1 MKNYR
6 THHSQHWPHSDVA
19 VLLGLWLFS
28 LICNFDK
35 AFHIDDTAH
44 LEIARWI
51 AQQPL
56 RPLSGLLSWGN
67 DFEPIYVTNQPPL
80 YFYLMAL
87 IGTVFGWTEAV
98 MHSLMALFSLWA
110 ILVFYRLSRL
120 WFKDHAV
127 WLASLLALN
136 PAFVLGQNSM
146 VDIPLLAI
154 WLQFFFILFNPSQ
167 QVGRQLVWASV
178 FCALALLIKYTSLVL
193 LPILMLH
200 IVWRRRFF
208 YLFCLLVP
216 IGALG
221 IWSIFNVYDF
231 GKPHLIGR
239 PVIPRSLPIYWNLS
253 VYWVGILGAITPF
266 AGLVFYSKLRLA
278 NQAWIKTIWT
288 LLILICLACYCLL
301 LGWYVLNPQMLAINL
316 VLKVA
321 FFSTGVGLLVA
332 ALQALWKNVI
342 QAQEQTLENL
352 TLGYWLFAPALF
364 LVMFTPFMATRHVLL
379 SLPALILL
387 TCHVAGKHTRIILG
401 LAVSLSLAMS
411 CLLSAA
417 DTWYAEIYR
426 TQALQIRKQFP
437 SDTLWF
443 NGNHGWQWY
452 ASNLG
457 MNQYSNRRDF
467 KQPKAGDIMIETQTV
482 CCALPLNQKFKLE
495 LIEER
500 IIERDRRVERFASIM
515 PYASDIQAWGYSY
528 APIEKIT
535 IWRIVRL
542 DTQ

>member
-1 MKNYR
+1 MKIFKTNNDI
-6 THHSQHWPHSDVA
+6 QWPCTDIA
-19 VLLGLWLFS
+19 ILLVLWLLS
-28 LICNFDK
+28 LAWNFDK
-35 AFHIDDTAH
+35 AFHIDDTAY

-80 YFYLMAL
+80 YFYLMAVV
-87 IGTVFGWTEAV
+87 GTLFGWTEAV

-110 ILVFYRLSRL
+110 IFVFYRLSRL
-120 WFKDHAV
+120 WFKAHAV

-154 WLQFFFILFNPSQ
+154 WLQFFLILLSPSKHT
-167 QVGRQLVWASV
+167 GRQLLWASV
-178 FCALALLIKYTSLVL
+178 FCALALLVKYTSLVL
-193 LPILMLH
+193 LPILLLN
-200 IVWRRRFF
+200 ILWRRRFV

-216 IGALG
+216 VSALG
-221 IWSIFNVYDF
+221 IWSLFNLYDF
-231 GKPHLIGR
+231 GKIHLIGR
-239 PVIPRSLPIYWNLS
+239 PVMPKSMQLYWNLN
-253 VYWVGILGAITPF
+253 VYWVGILGAISPF
-266 AGLVFYSKLRLA
+266 AGLVFYSKMQLA
-278 NQAWIKTIWT
+278 IHFWIKALWS
-288 LLILICLACYCLL
+288 LLLLICLASYCLL
-301 LGWYVLNPQMLAINL
+301 LGWFVTNPQWLAVNF
-316 VLKVA
+316 VLQVS
-321 FFSTGVGLLVA
+321 FFSTGLGLLVA
-332 ALQALWKNVI
+332 ALQALWKKVI
-342 QAQEQTLENL
+342 QTQEQILENL

-387 TCHVAGKHTRIILG
+387 TCHVAGKHTRIVLG
-401 LAVSLSLAMS
+401 LAVSLSLAVS

-417 DTWYAEIYR
+417 DNWYAEIYR

-437 SDTLWF
+437 NDTLWF
-443 NGNHGWQWY
+443 SGNHGWQWY

-457 MNQYSNRRDF
+457 MNQYSNRHDF
-467 KQPKAGDIMIETQTV
+467 EQPKAGDIMIETQTV
-482 CCALPLNQKFKLE
+482 CCALPLNQKFKLQ

-515 PYASDIQAWGYSY
+515 PYASDFQAWGYSY
-528 APIEKIT
+528 APIEKFT
-535 IWRIVRL
+535 ISRVLNR
-542 DTQ
+542 